1 MLITLKIKKIDNKT
15 YERNFS
21 KRVKIW
27 KQNFGRKIMTKFQ
40 RIKLLWKFFWKEIN
54 YRSKCYGR
62 KLGTVKEGLKR
73 STGLRG
79 PPRGDVCG
87 LGET

>member
-27 KQNFGRKIMTKFQ
+27 KQNFGRKIMTKIPKNKIVEEIFSEGNKLQ
-40 RIKLLWKFFWKEIN
+40 IKMLWKEIGD
-54 YRSKCYGR
+54 R
-62 KLGTVKEGLKR
+62 E
-73 STGLRG
+73 RG
-79 PPRGDVCG
+79 IEKVNRAKGPTTWGCVRAR
-87 LGET
+87 